1 MRHRSVRGT
10 TSAVCAAGILR
21 MKRHQL
27 RALSPAVIVLVAAL
41 GLAAPASATVITRDT
56 MTVQP
61 PPETVVK
68 DCDSTVSGTLTGTG
82 VFTFQT
88 VENERGF
95 HAVVTETDSGRID
108 WNDGSYT
115 LIDSVDR
122 SSFDAVG
129 AGTQTFTLTHVDTG
143 DTYASDGT
151 LLNQLS
157 FHEIQHITVT
167 NGDIVRVQI
176 EFGHFHVKGEGC

>member
-1 MRHRSVRGT
+1 
-10 TSAVCAAGILR
+10 LW
-21 MKRHQL
+21 
-27 RALSPAVIVLVAAL
+27 
-41 GLAAPASATVITRDT
+41 LAAPASATVITRESV
-56 MTVQP
+56 TVP
-61 PPETVVK
+61 LPPETVVK

-88 VENERGF
+88 VENEQGF
-95 HAVVTETDSGRID
+95 HAVVLEADSGRID
-108 WNDGSYT
+108 WSDSSYT

-122 SSFDAVG
+122 SSFNAVG

-167 NGDIVRVQI
+167 DGDIVRVQI
-176 EFGHFHVKGEGC
+176 EFGHFHVTGAGC

>member
-1 MRHRSVRGT
+1 MSRVSVIR
-10 TSAVCAAGILR
+10 R
-21 MKRHQL
+21 MHQL
-27 RALSPAVIVLVAAL
+27 RALSPALIVLVAAL
-41 GLAAPASATVITRDT
+41 WLAAPASATVITRDT
-56 MTVQP
+56 TTTQIT
-61 PPETVVK
+61 ETVVK

-82 VFTFQT
+82 VVTFQT

-95 HAVVTETDSGRID
+95 HAVVREADSGRID

-115 LIDSVDR
+115 LIDSIDR
-122 SSFDAVG
+122 WSFNAVG
-129 AGTQTFTLTHVDTG
+129 PGTQTFTLTHVDTG

-157 FHEIQHITVT
+157 FHEIQHLTVT

-176 EFGHFHVKGEGC
+176 EFGHFHVTGAGC